1 MTSDLPASLETP
13 ATSNRSDRSAHE
25 DPIVK
30 SSKRLRQS
38 SEVDGVS
45 VSVMDVYVA
54 TNPQQSK
61 DTPPQ
66 VLINEVSVV
75 CFLDVL

>member
-1 MTSDLPASLETP
+1 MTSDLPASHETP
-13 ATSNRSDRSAHE
+13 ATSNRSDRSADR

-38 SEVDGVS
+38 SEVDCKPVS
-45 VSVMDVYVA
+45 VKDTYVP

-61 DTPPQ
+61 ATHEEWSLSG
-66 VLINEVSVV
+66 V
-75 CFLDVL
+75 FLDVL